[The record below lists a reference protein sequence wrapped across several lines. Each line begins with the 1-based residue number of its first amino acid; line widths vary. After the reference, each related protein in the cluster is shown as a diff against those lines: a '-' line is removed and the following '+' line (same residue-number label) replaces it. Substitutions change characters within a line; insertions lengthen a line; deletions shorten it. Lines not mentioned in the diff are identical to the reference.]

1 MKLVKTEKKSNYK
14 SLSDI
19 ILFYDED
26 NIRSHEFIFS
36 KNVVRSIKCVTILLE
51 DLVTSKTNID
61 NANVDQRSFIINLK
75 AHCEVRYNFWQVKA
89 L

>member
-1 MKLVKTEKKSNYK
+1 MKLVKNEKKGSYK

-19 ILFYDED
+19 ILFYNED

-36 KNVVRSIKCVTILLE
+36 KNMVHSIKCVTILLE
-51 DLVTSKTNID
+51 DLVTSKINID
-61 NANVDQRSFIINLK
+61 NANVDQISFIINLK
-75 AHCEVRYNFWQVKA
+75 AHCDVRYNFWLVKA